1 MEKKLSIII
10 VSYNSKEN
18 LEKCVQSLYDKLNN
32 SFNWEIVV
40 VNNDKKEDL
49 TRIKEKFSLIKLVN
63 SSKNLGFGTGGNLGA
78 KKARGDLLF
87 FLNPDAEIIS
97 GSIEDIFKKFK
108 LDKNLGIVGAGIFDK
123 KGKKQKWSA
132 GREISF
138 FNLIRNNLGFSKS
151 QKIWNSSKET
161 ECDWVSGTALFIKR
175 AVFEKLGGFD
185 EDFFMYF
192 EDMDLGK
199 RARILGKKV
208 VFYPDFKIFH
218 KGGESW
224 DNFKLQKKHYY
235 NSMEKYLKKH
245 SKIFSL
251 LITKFIRKNFLRK

>member
-1 MEKKLSIII
+1 
-10 VSYNSKEN
+10 
-18 LEKCVQSLYDKLNN
+18 
-32 SFNWEIVV
+32 
-40 VNNDKKEDL
+40 
-49 TRIKEKFSLIKLVN
+49 
-63 SSKNLGFGTGGNLGA
+63 
-78 KKARGDLLF
+78 
-87 FLNPDAEIIS
+87 
-97 GSIEDIFKKFK
+97 
-108 LDKNLGIVGAGIFDK
+108 
-123 KGKKQKWSA
+123 
-132 GREISF
+132 
-138 FNLIRNNLGFSKS
+138 
-151 QKIWNSSKET
+151 
-161 ECDWVSGTALFIKR
+161 
-175 AVFEKLGGFD
+175 
-185 EDFFMYF
+185 MYF